1 MHVIQSVPV
10 SGCDHLKARDLAA
23 ISTASRIAA
32 GVFST
37 EINFHKGFLFHQEK
51 EQISQS

>member
-1 MHVIQSVPV
+1 MHDNQSVHV
-10 SGCDHLKARDLAA
+10 SGCDHIRVRDLAA

-51 EQISQS
+51 EQISES

>member
-1 MHVIQSVPV
+1 MHDNQSVHV
-10 SGCDHLKARDLAA
+10 SGCDHIRVCDLAA

>member
-1 MHVIQSVPV
+1 MHVNQSVHA
-10 SGCDHLKARDLAA
+10 SGCDHIRVRDLAA